1 MTNTNQEVTVSS
13 EEEAGK
19 MSTLMIVEE
28 KRMPRGASFEE
39 APAVHCGITFPDGS
53 RNSGHTSPS
62 SSSSEVYQQQEEQC
76 TEEELVVA
84 VGNAA
89 KAARRVA
96 IHQYQKQK
104 QQQNRLRTLTT
115 VKETDDNTDT
125 IDGVMERHASACVNG
140 YTDYENGEVCNTNPI
155 TATLTASTTSAN
167 EKKNEICTWNATNA
181 GISTTTTKT
190 TSNTGA
196 VVVDDEDDYVVGNY
210 GEEEDR
216 AYKTSGAATL
226 SQSEHI
232 IQQQQQQQEQGINAL
247 ISNIG
252 LFLDQTWNWLHY
264 FLVTIIFLNL
274 VHFADRREPV
284 VGEARSVEVEG
295 APREEEEEKNQVENN
310 NFIDDDEEKVCEGE
324 SSLESEES
332 GKIVNTEEN
341 LTESVENNSTLLENS
356 TEIIMSPNTCSIQ
369 NQQEVEKA
377 EEAIMAVPEKV
388 EAVAAATPEAPV
400 VEAKSEIA
408 VEKKEEVLEQQITV
422 VVPSADQV
430 VVVSGVDSDDNSDK
444 DSGLDGLRRD
454 SVDSYTSEGSG
465 NLGDNEGDIGDK
477 SSEDGSSICNDTGAE
492 AEGGDGKQTAQKII
506 AQVES
511 MFSDDHLAKDGFL
524 LKHVRRRSDGF
535 VSLKLVAGLR
545 KVKQI
550 SRDFPVVLNALKDS
564 SKLEINSEGTKVRR
578 VEPLTPFLKSVPIKS
593 KDKDK
598 EGNGKDGSSND
609 ENQHPTASIQQN
621 NK

>member
-1 MTNTNQEVTVSS
+1 MTNTNEEVTVSS

-19 MSTLMIVEE
+19 MSMLMIVEE
-28 KRMPRGASFEE
+28 KRMPGGASFEE
-39 APAVHCGITFPDGS
+39 APAVHCGITCPDGS
-53 RNSGHTSPS
+53 RNSGHTSP

-96 IHQYQKQK
+96 IHQHQKQK
-104 QQQNRLRTLTT
+104 QNRLRTLTT

-140 YTDYENGEVCNTNPI
+140 YTDYENGEVSNTKPI

-181 GISTTTTKT
+181 GISTTKT

-216 AYKTSGAATL
+216 AYKTSGTATL

-247 ISNIG
+247 ISNVG

-284 VGEARSVEVEG
+284 FGEARSVEVEG
-295 APREEEEEKNQVENN
+295 APITEEEKIQVENN
-310 NFIDDDEEKVCEGE
+310 NFIEEDEEKVSEEE

-332 GKIVNTEEN
+332 GKIVNTEDN

-356 TEIIMSPNTCSIQ
+356 SEIIMSPNTCSIQ

-377 EEAIMAVPEKV
+377 EEAIMAVVATEEKV
-388 EAVAAATPEAPV
+388 EAVAAPAPAAPV
-400 VEAKSEIA
+400 VELKSEIA
-408 VEKKEEVLEQQITV
+408 VEDKEEMQQQITIV
-422 VVPSADQV
+422 LPSADQV
-430 VVVSGVDSDDNSDK
+430 VVVSGDDSDDNSDK
-444 DSGLDGLRRD
+444 DSGLDGIRRD

-465 NLGDNEGDIGDK
+465 NLGDTEGDIGDK

-492 AEGGDGKQTAQKII
+492 AEGGDGKQTAQKIVS
-506 AQVES
+506 QVES

-593 KDKDK
+593 KDKEK

-609 ENQHPTASIQQN
+609 ENQHPIVSIQQN